1 MNDSRD
7 NNKRSDSANANNAD
21 LQLKRGVNAYQKAIA
36 LKYEGSGAPLVTA
49 SGEGAIAE
57 DIITLARELGIPLYE
72 NPELTEMLAM
82 LELGDE
88 IPHELYIVIAQIIA
102 LAYKVKGV
110 VPESMDHFPY
120 DS

>member
-1 MNDSRD
+1 
-7 NNKRSDSANANNAD
+7 
-21 LQLKRGVNAYQKAIA
+21 
-36 LKYEGSGAPLVTA
+36 
-49 SGEGAIAE
+49 
-57 DIITLARELGIPLYE
+57 
-72 NPELTEMLAM
+72 MLAM